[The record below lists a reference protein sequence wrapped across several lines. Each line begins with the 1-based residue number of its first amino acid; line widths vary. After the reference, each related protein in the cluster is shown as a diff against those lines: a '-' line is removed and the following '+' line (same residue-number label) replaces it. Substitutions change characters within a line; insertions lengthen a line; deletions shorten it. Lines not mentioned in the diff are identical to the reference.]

1 MDRLIAIVGLRLRLE
16 ARAISGSRGRALG
29 LLLALPALA
38 LFSAFSAFAVFTLVR
53 LAARAQP
60 ELLLPALSAVA
71 TLFGL
76 SWALSPLIAGIAA
89 TESHDLTR
97 LMPYPVP
104 LATLVVST
112 LVANLLQPTVLAQ
125 LPPLVALAIALGGVE
140 RFMPALAALALGLLL
155 VIAAGQTTGL
165 LLHALSR
172 NRRLH
177 DRAIFAGIAA
187 SVLLSL
193 VPVLLL
199 TRGGSFARRVL
210 LLLLRHDV
218 FALSPFAWS
227 ARAAVHA
234 GRGEGL
240 AFAAL
245 CGAVVVALAAT
256 VGVSTFVAQRLYRGE
271 LVSGEA
277 GAGAGA
283 RARIRLPGVVGALV
297 EKELRIVWRD
307 PRLKAVSLSGVIGP
321 LLVLFLLGQGSP
333 TGVGPGQ
340 LFVVAQIA
348 GLGAIGSNALA
359 IERNGLGLLF
369 GFPVERF
376 SLLLGKNLALVLLRA
391 PVLVSLALAA
401 IVLGGIGVAPA
412 VVTLLLLTH
421 VLASAADN
429 YLMVLFPIAMPAAG
443 RDPNAPVSGTR
454 GLGAAAMGVVAMIAA
469 LLASAPFAFLVWL
482 PLPYLL
488 NQRWLWVPALP
499 LALAGACA
507 VYFMATSG
515 AARLLQRR
523 EQDLLAR
530 LRGEE

>member
-1 MDRLIAIVGLRLRLE
+1 LDRLIAIVALRLRLE

-29 LLLALPALA
+29 LLVALPALV
-38 LFSAFSAFAVFTLVR
+38 LFSAFASFAVFTLVR

-60 ELLLPALSAVA
+60 DLLLPALSAVA

-76 SWALSPLIAGIAA
+76 SWALSPLVAGIAA

-104 LATLVVST
+104 LATLILST

-140 RFMPALAALALGLLL
+140 RFLPAFLALGLGLLL
-155 VIAAGQTTGL
+155 VLAAGQTTGL

-187 SVLLSL
+187 GVLLSL

-199 TRGGSFARRVL
+199 SRGGSFARRVL
-210 LLLLRHDV
+210 LALLRHDV

-227 ARAAVHA
+227 ARAVVHA

-240 AFAAL
+240 PFAAL
-245 CGAVVVALAAT
+245 SLGVLVALAAT
-256 VGVSTFVAQRLYRGE
+256 LGISTFVARRLYRGE
-271 LVSGEA
+271 VVSGEA
-277 GAGAGA
+277 GVGAGA
-283 RARIRLPGVVGALV
+283 RARIRLPGRVGALV
-297 EKELRIVWRD
+297 EKELRVVWRD
-307 PRLKAVSLSGVIGP
+307 PRLKAVSLSGLIGP

-333 TGVGPGQ
+333 AGVGPGQ
-340 LFVVAQIA
+340 LFAVAQIT

-359 IERNGLGLLF
+359 LERHGLGLLF
-369 GFPVERF
+369 GFPVDRF
-376 SLLLGKNLALVLLRA
+376 TLLLGKNLAFLVLRG

-401 IVLGGIGVAPA
+401 VVMGGIGVAPA
-412 VVTLLLLTH
+412 VVALLLVSH

-429 YLMVLFPIAMPAAG
+429 YLMVLFPVAMPAAG
-443 RDPNAPVSGTR
+443 RDPNAPTSGTR
-454 GLGAAAMGVVAMIAA
+454 GLGGAAMGLVAMMAA
-469 LLASAPFAFLVWL
+469 LVASAPFAFLVWL
-482 PLPYLL
+482 PYLL
-488 NQRWLWVPALP
+488 DRRWLWLPALP
-499 LALAGACA
+499 LALAGACG

-515 AARLLQRR
+515 AARLLLRR
-523 EQDLLAR
+523 EPELLAG